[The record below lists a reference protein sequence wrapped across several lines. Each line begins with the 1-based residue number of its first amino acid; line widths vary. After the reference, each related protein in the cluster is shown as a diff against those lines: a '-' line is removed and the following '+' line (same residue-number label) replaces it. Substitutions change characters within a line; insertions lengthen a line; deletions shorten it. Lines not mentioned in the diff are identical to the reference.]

1 MPSPRFHQTS
11 NRVLTLYH
19 VLTKLKFL
27 TFENIHLKKYDTFS
41 PTNLLSNT
49 LLVKFKNKT
58 MKNLFFL
65 VLICTISK
73 ISLAQDYVPFPD
85 TNAYWNTNISSW
97 GSSSPANPIGII
109 GDTLI
114 DNKTYIKLG
123 RSLDST
129 FNAQNATFI
138 GGYREEN
145 KRYYF
150 VFPNSDS
157 TEQILYDFNLS
168 VNDTLRFDNPY
179 AFGIRTV
186 QVTGI
191 DSILI
196 QGTFRKKY
204 ELFSK
209 YHLTSEYGQIDTW
222 IEGIGSTNGII
233 YSGLIGI
240 DINYSLICFHQNNEL
255 VYVNSPNGTCYYK
268 ELGLEQLSGQKLTSI
283 FPNPATN
290 QVSIEYSGTPFENY
304 SFEILDQL
312 GRIVVSENQFESA
325 FNVNTN
331 SLPIGIYTYRFL
343 GNSVLLATGKLSV
356 Q

>member
-1 MPSPRFHQTS
+1 M
-11 NRVLTLYH
+11 
-19 VLTKLKFL
+19 
-27 TFENIHLKKYDTFS
+27 KK
-41 PTNLLSNT
+41 
-49 LLVKFKNKT
+49 
-58 MKNLFFL
+58 LFFL
-65 VLICTISK
+65 LLIFTISK
-73 ISLAQDYVPFPD
+73 ISLAQEYVPFPD
-85 TNAYWNTNISSW
+85 TNAYWNINTSTW
-97 GSSSPANPIGII
+97 GSSEPTNPIGIV

-123 RSLDST
+123 RSIDST

-150 VFPNSDS
+150 VFPISDS

-196 QGTFRKKY
+196 QGNYRKKY
-204 ELFSK
+204 ELLSK

-240 DINYSLICFHQNNEL
+240 DINYSLICFHQNNDL
-255 VYVNSPNGTCYYK
+255 VYIDSPDGTCRYLK
-268 ELGLEQLSGQKLTSI
+268 LNLNELPGQTVTQV

-312 GRIVVSENQFESA
+312 GRIVVSENQFKSA
-325 FNVNTN
+325 FNVNTKA
-331 SLPIGIYTYRFL
+331 LPIGIYTYRFL
-343 GNSVLLATGKLSV
+343 GNSFLLATGKLSI